1 MNTKLKIGLGLLGV
15 IILCLFIGPLRFIE
29 GFKSLRYKSEDI
41 RTPGEYPLTV
51 DKPPLYDTY
60 ELKGS
65 NIITSNGSAHN
76 WKEYPV
82 FALGSFKQITNNLR
96 FRKSPDDG
104 TASTG
109 DFSDAIYN
117 TKTVKTNIIEPD
129 SYTICNLLYTK
140 LIQTFHPLIINDIIH
155 YRQLENN

>member
-15 IILCLFIGPLRFIE
+15 IILCLFIGPLRFTE

-117 TKTVKTNIIEPD
+117 TKTVKTNIIEPLPPVD
-129 SYTICNLLYTK
+129 ENDGARVGYYRSEPNHLFYSIPTNENILY
-140 LIQTFHPLIINDIIH
+140 
-155 YRQLENN
+155 